1 MENETASSGPSAF
14 GSLLRR
20 YRLAAGLT
28 QEALAERARIS
39 AQGVGALER
48 GDRRSPQ
55 RETLTLLSQ
64 ALALD
69 SEERS
74 TFEAAAARQGVP
86 RSGKASTTAGPWPTS
101 PSTMLPHALTSFV
114 GRETEVVEIGAL
126 VREHRLVTLT
136 GPGGIGKTRTALEVG
151 AAFAR
156 GPNGGVRLVEL
167 APLADPALVAAAIA
181 AALGLHEAPNHSPL
195 ETLVAAL
202 RGSDL
207 LLLLDNC
214 EHVIAEAAS
223 VAEALLRACP
233 TLRILATSREPLRVT
248 GERTYRL
255 PALAAPPL
263 EDARG
268 LRAAEAIAFP
278 SVVLF
283 TQRAQ
288 AVDHRFA
295 FTDETAP
302 HVAEICARLDGIPL
316 AIELA
321 ATRAATLP
329 IAALSEKLDQRFALL
344 ARGGRTAPARQQTLQ
359 ATIDWSYE
367 LLSEAERRAFEQ
379 LCVFAGGCTLDTAT
393 AVCVDQHTTER
404 EVFEL
409 LSSLVEKSL
418 IGVEM
423 SASGPR
429 YQMLESF
436 KQYGREKLAQREQ
449 WAALCGRHAT
459 AYCDLAVVFERA
471 FREMPDED
479 WHASARLELD
489 NWRAAL
495 EWSLGSGNDIR
506 LGQRLAASLKPT
518 WQRFA
523 FAEGRRWIRLGL
535 ELVDADTPLDISAEL
550 ERANA
555 AICEDLGEFGVS
567 LASGLRAIDQYR
579 TLGDRSGTAWAQV
592 AAGSILVRLGRPG
605 EAEPLL
611 REALASARALGLDAL
626 AANILYL
633 LSMAGGLSGEF
644 DAARAASAEALATYQ
659 MLGKGLWTAVTITG
673 RAEIEFWAGDADAA
687 VRFANEALPV
697 CRYQDDGDSV
707 ESVIHANLA
716 AYLVS
721 LARYDEARRHA
732 REALELSHRLRF
744 ELHETWA
751 LQHLAAIAVLRSP
764 PSPQRDALV
773 QGAQLL
779 GFVDAR
785 FVALGA
791 SREPTDLQEFERVL
805 AVLRETLPAEVLAV
819 ALSRGAAMSQDE
831 ALEAALLV

>member
-1 MENETASSGPSAF
+1 
-14 GSLLRR
+14 
-20 YRLAAGLT
+20 
-28 QEALAERARIS
+28 
-39 AQGVGALER
+39 
-48 GDRRSPQ
+48 
-55 RETLTLLSQ
+55 
-64 ALALD
+64 
-69 SEERS
+69 
-74 TFEAAAARQGVP
+74 
-86 RSGKASTTAGPWPTS
+86 
-101 PSTMLPHALTSFV
+101 
-114 GRETEVVEIGAL
+114 
-126 VREHRLVTLT
+126 
-136 GPGGIGKTRTALEVG
+136 
-151 AAFAR
+151 
-156 GPNGGVRLVEL
+156 
-167 APLADPALVAAAIA
+167 
-181 AALGLHEAPNHSPL
+181 
-195 ETLVAAL
+195 
-202 RGSDL
+202 
-207 LLLLDNC
+207 
-214 EHVIAEAAS
+214 
-223 VAEALLRACP
+223 
-233 TLRILATSREPLRVT
+233 
-248 GERTYRL
+248 
-255 PALAAPPL
+255 
-263 EDARG
+263 
-268 LRAAEAIAFP
+268 
-278 SVVLF
+278 
-283 TQRAQ
+283 
-288 AVDHRFA
+288 
-295 FTDETAP
+295 
-302 HVAEICARLDGIPL
+302 
-316 AIELA
+316 
-321 ATRAATLP
+321 
-329 IAALSEKLDQRFALL
+329 
-344 ARGGRTAPARQQTLQ
+344 
-359 ATIDWSYE
+359 
-367 LLSEAERRAFEQ
+367 
-379 LCVFAGGCTLDTAT
+379 
-393 AVCVDQHTTER
+393 
-404 EVFEL
+404 
-409 LSSLVEKSL
+409 
-418 IGVEM
+418 
-423 SASGPR
+423 
-429 YQMLESF
+429 
-436 KQYGREKLAQREQ
+436 
-449 WAALCGRHAT
+449 
-459 AYCDLAVVFERA
+459 
-471 FREMPDED
+471 MPDED

-550 ERANA
+550 ERAHA